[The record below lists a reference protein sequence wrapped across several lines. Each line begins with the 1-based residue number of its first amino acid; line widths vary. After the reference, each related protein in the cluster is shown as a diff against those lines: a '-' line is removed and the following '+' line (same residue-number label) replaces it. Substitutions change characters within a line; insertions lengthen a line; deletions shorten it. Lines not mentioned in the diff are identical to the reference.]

1 LDAADRRRLVDA
13 VDTARSIVE
22 AAPPATA
29 FTLRGLRAGD
39 LGWVVGRHGSLY
51 AGEHGWDASFEAL
64 VARIVAE
71 YVEQH
76 RAGRERAWIAEV
88 EGEPAGCVFCV
99 ERDEEAAQLR
109 LLLVEPQMR
118 NLGIGGALVAACV
131 EFARSAGYR
140 RLVLWTND
148 VLTSARRLYEAAGF
162 RLLDAEPH
170 ESFGAQLVGQ
180 HWMRELD

>member
-1 LDAADRRRLVDA
+1 
-13 VDTARSIVE
+13 
-22 AAPPATA
+22 
-29 FTLRGLRAGD
+29 
-39 LGWVVGRHGSLY
+39 VVARHGHLY
-51 AGEHGWDASFEAL
+51 AEEHGWDASFEAL

-109 LLLVEPQMR
+109 LLLVEPQRR